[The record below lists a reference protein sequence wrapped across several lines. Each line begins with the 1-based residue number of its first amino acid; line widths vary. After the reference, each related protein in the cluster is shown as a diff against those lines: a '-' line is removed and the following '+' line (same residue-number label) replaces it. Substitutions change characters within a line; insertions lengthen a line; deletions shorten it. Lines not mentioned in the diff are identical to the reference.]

1 MNNTFK
7 VLTLCSS
14 VALLLGTA
22 QTAHA
27 HAGFKDPIT
36 ESSVATWN
44 AVKIG
49 HGCATNVGGE
59 GVVGTKQKD
68 VIAISVLFPNPTD
81 IKDVI
86 FRGSKGTYTSTGTE
100 TQLTTDLSAHLVGS
114 TSSIA
119 STMAITP
126 VTQGNMFVN
135 TTNIWDNTNKIRGF
149 QSWAGPTPFKG
160 PALLESVLKFN
171 PADGT
176 TTTTGLAPF
185 GISAIKFKPDSCAKT
200 LVIRPAV
207 ADWCLS
213 GSKNNADASR
223 VDVWMGPKTTLF
235 NDDAVMPNAGNSP
248 MFWPQLIVNRDL
260 ALNPLPGTKGFNPL
274 KIATNGGVIDRTQ
287 PGWEVTPAVAATATT
302 AAIPAVT
309 SNKVTCTD
317 ANDYDNIYIEPT
329 ANDIDKYLPIPK
341 DAFPKGSNGVIY
353 WPTKSANF

>member
-22 QTAHA
+22 QVAHA

-36 ESSVATWN
+36 EGSVPTWN

-49 HGCATNVGGE
+49 HGCATNASGE
-59 GVVGTKQKD
+59 GAVGTKQKD
-68 VIAISVLFPNPTD
+68 VIAISALFPNPTD

-86 FRGSKGTYTSTGTE
+86 FRGSKGTVATVGAE
-100 TQLTTDLSAHLVGS
+100 TVLQDFSAHLVGS
-114 TSSIA
+114 TSTVA
-119 STMAITP
+119 STIAITP

-185 GISAIKFKPDSCAKT
+185 GISAIQFKPDSCAKK

-213 GSKNNADASR
+213 GSKNNTDASR
-223 VDVWMGPKTTLF
+223 VDVWIGSKTTLF
-235 NDDAVMPNAGNSP
+235 NDDAVMPSAGSTP
-248 MFWPQLIVNRDL
+248 IFWPSLTVNRDL

-274 KIATNGGVIDRTQ
+274 KIATNNGVIDRTVA
-287 PGWEVTPAVAATATT
+287 GWEVTPSSGTA
-302 AAIPAVT
+302 PAVT
-309 SNKVTCTD
+309 STKVSCTD
-317 ANDYDNIYIEPT
+317 ATDYDTIYIEPSN
-329 ANDIDKYLPIPK
+329 ADIDKYLPIPK

>member
-36 ESSVATWN
+36 EGSVATWN

-86 FRGSKGTYTSTGTE
+86 FRGSKAGTTFTVGSEPT
-100 TQLTTDLSAHLVGS
+100 LPDFSAHLVGS
-114 TSSIA
+114 TSTVA

-126 VTQGNMFVN
+126 VTQGNLFVN

-171 PADGT
+171 PTDGT

-185 GISAIKFKPDSCAKT
+185 GISAIQFKPDSCAKK

-213 GSKNNADASR
+213 GAKNNADASR
-223 VDVWMGPKTTLF
+223 VDVWIGSKTTLF
-235 NDDAVMPNAGNSP
+235 SDDAVMPNANSTP
-248 MFWPQLIVNRDL
+248 IFWPSLTVNRDL

-287 PGWEVTPAVAATATT
+287 AGWEVTPASGTT
-302 AAIPAVT
+302 AAVT
-309 SNKVTCTD
+309 STKVLCTD
-317 ANDYDNIYIEPT
+317 ATDYDTIYMEPSN
-329 ANDIDKYLPIPK
+329 ADIDKYLPIQK
-341 DAFPKGSNGVIY
+341 DSFPRGSNGVVY
-353 WPTKSANF
+353 WPTK